1 MGQQQRTARLS
12 KVLLSLLLQLI
23 FSGVGYLIVT
33 LAIAAVLHPGG
44 GRFRFAELLRTVVL
58 VGFLYEFV
66 RFGLAIAGRAS
77 GASELGP
84 SDQYLTNLGWVVA
97 SSESLPLHHV
107 LSMLDILVAYCAYR
121 LVQGL
126 EIVVEGMSRAKLTTS
141 LALCWLAYAL
151 ITTSIKA
158 YVS

>member
-1 MGQQQRTARLS
+1 VYLS
-12 KVLLSLLLQLI
+12 
-23 FSGVGYLIVT
+23 VT
-33 LAIAAVLHPGG
+33 LAIAAVLHLGG
-44 GRFRFAELLRTVVL
+44 ARFRFGELLRAVL
-58 VGFLYEFV
+58 QVGFLYEFV
-66 RFGLAIAGRAS
+66 RFGLAVAGRAS
-77 GASELGP
+77 GASELTP
-84 SDQYLTNLGWVVA
+84 SDQYFTNLGCMVP

-126 EIVVEGMSRAKLTTS
+126 EIVIEGMSRSKLATS

-151 ITTSIKA
+151 ITTSIKV